1 MIQRKHDGACVF
13 DPSSL
18 FNHQLTINGRAVAAL
33 RVTPSSLQASRAV
46 TLALPGVSLLLRLVA
61 GVQADGSPLYGFDV
75 DSVSPPPLVAAAAAG
90 WLAAGRPLAG
100 CKAVRLATVKVPG
113 LYEPWTATV
122 REREGRG
129 GGEEAGVQKNKRNHT
144 PPPPHTQAEVR
155 AGVRKKGNGLT
166 ADLRELNFVLDV

>member
-1 MIQRKHDGACVF
+1 M
-13 DPSSL
+13 
-18 FNHQLTINGRAVAAL
+18 
-33 RVTPSSLQASRAV
+33 
-46 TLALPGVSLLLRLVA
+46 A

-100 CKAVRLATVKVPG
+100 CKAVRRATVKVPG

-129 GGEEAGVQKNKRNHT
+129 GGEEAGVVTKKQAKSDAS
-144 PPPPHTQAEVR
+144 PPLPTE
-155 AGVRKKGNGLT
+155 
-166 ADLRELNFVLDV
+166 